1 MENERL
7 ENEYYRLIQGL
18 SSLSD
23 NELVRLCSDNN
34 EILKLCMDDY
44 RLNGRIVRILSLA
57 NFSLSSGESSETFC
71 PISPRLS
78 RLPSPRVRSPRGI
91 SPRAVSPVR
100 LERLPGY
107 QSYSEGSEFQR
118 STISPRVR
126 SQPRSPRGI
135 SPRAISP
142 IRSQARSP
150 TRSVRGISPIRAS
163 LPTMRPLSPT
173 RLSPEPIR
181 LPTRSQR
188 SPRAVSPVRATSRTL
203 PVIQP
208 IQPIQP
214 AQLPTVMALPPIR
227 QTLGSP
233 RDLTGTYYNP
243 PLPTTPLIPGIPS
256 PTTPS
261 GFSVSSPSR

>member
-23 NELVRLCSDNN
+23 NELIRLCSDNN

-57 NFSLSSGESSETFC
+57 NFSLSSGESSEKSC
-71 PISPRLS
+71 S
-78 RLPSPRVRSPRGI
+78 RLPGPRVRSPRGI
-91 SPRAVSPVR
+91 SPVR

-107 QSYSEGSEFQR
+107 E
-118 STISPRVR
+118 SPRVR
-126 SQPRSPRGI
+126 S
-135 SPRAISP
+135 PRAVSP

-203 PVIQP
+203 HVIQP

-214 AQLPTVMALPPIR
+214 AQLPTVMALPPMR

-243 PLPTTPLIPGIPS
+243 PLPMTPLVPTIPS